1 MQNLKQLF
9 SRTSASQTAD
19 VIRLH
24 GDLVTL
30 FKRSGSNQW
39 QCGFKLPNGQWHSAS
54 TFQTDLEL
62 AKQSAVASSDVI
74 PASELAKRKQEE
86 EERAKAFTRA
96 AADEEFVNRTERSVS
111 PDCPTPA
118 GQRVGV
124 VTREPFE
131 DLP

>member
-1 MQNLKQLF
+1 MNNLEFFAKANGTKTFKEHEQE
-9 SRTSASQTAD
+9 
-19 VIRLH
+19 RLLK
-24 GDLVTL
+24 DMVL
-30 FKRSGSNQW
+30 
-39 QCGFKLPNGQWHSAS
+39 
-54 TFQTDLEL
+54 
-62 AKQSAVASSDVI
+62 

-96 AADEEFVNRTERSVS
+96 AADEEFVNGTEKSVS
-111 PDCPTPA
+111 SDCPTPI